1 MSAVANVFLI
11 GAAKAGTTALSDMLA
26 QHPCIAGM
34 PIKEP
39 GHVCTDLRPEVFSKS
54 YKRLIQWNEADYF
67 AEAELKE
74 RHIGFVEER
83 SHYHRLCQ
91 QAQAAKPEATH
102 ILDASTAYLYSAP
115 AVKELAHYNNKA
127 KIIVLLRNPIDRAWS
142 HYTMALKYGMES
154 EAPLAA
160 FEREATL
167 ERAQWGRDECYLELG
182 YYAQQL
188 KRWKEKFGEKH
199 LLVVFHEDLKNT
211 PQKVLNRITEFLDL
225 PTFVATKAKATNEGS
240 VPKYPKMNA
249 LGMRVVAPIRE
260 KLPKEMISAMK
271 KVLQAKAPDLD
282 DDVARWLKQHY
293 NEEMAALATLLNL
306 NLTHWK

>member
-1 MSAVANVFLI
+1 MSAVANIFLI
-11 GAAKAGTTALSDMLA
+11 GAAKAGTTALADILA
-26 QHPCIAGM
+26 QHPHIAGM

-39 GHVCTDLRPEVFSKS
+39 GHFCTDLRPDVFSKA

-91 QAQAAKPEATH
+91 QAQAGKPEATH
-102 ILDASTAYLYSAP
+102 ILDASTAYLYSVP

-154 EAPLAA
+154 EAPMAA
-160 FEREATL
+160 FKREAAL
-167 ERAQWGRDECYLELG
+167 EQAQWGRDECYLELG
-182 YYAQQL
+182 NYAQQL

-282 DDVARWLKQHY
+282 ENVARWLKQHY
-293 NEEMAALATLLNL
+293 NEEMAALAALLNL

>member
-11 GAAKAGTTALSDMLA
+11 GAAKAGTTALADMLA
-26 QHPCIAGM
+26 QHARIAGM

-39 GHVCTDLRPEVFSKS
+39 GHFCTDLRPEVFSKD
-54 YKRLIQWNEADYF
+54 YNRLIQWDEADYF
-67 AEAELKE
+67 SDAELAE

-83 SHYHRLCQ
+83 SNYHRLCQ

-102 ILDASTAYLYSAP
+102 ILDASTAYLYSVP
-115 AVKELAHYNNKA
+115 AAKELAHYNSKA

-142 HYTMALKYGMES
+142 HFSMALKYGMES
-154 EAPLAA
+154 EAPLEA
-160 FEREATL
+160 FKREAAL
-167 ERAQWGRDECYLELG
+167 EKARWGRDECYLELG

-188 KRWKEKFGEKH
+188 KRWKEKFGDKH

-211 PQKVLNRITEFLDL
+211 PQKVLNHITDFLDL
-225 PTFVATKAKATNEGS
+225 PTFVATKANVANEGS

-260 KLPKEMISAMK
+260 KLPKEMVSAMK

-282 DDVARWLKQHY
+282 EDVARWLKQHY
-293 NEEMAALATLLNL
+293 NEEMAELATLLNL

>member
-11 GAAKAGTTALSDMLA
+11 GAAKAGTTALADILA
-26 QHPCIAGM
+26 KHPQIAGM
-34 PIKEP
+34 PVKEP
-39 GHVCTDLRPEVFSKS
+39 GHFCTDLRPEVFSKG
-54 YKRLIQWNEADYF
+54 YKRLIQWD
-67 AEAELKE
+67 EAEYFGQQFLAE

-91 QAQAAKPEATH
+91 QAQAVKPEATH
-102 ILDASTAYLYSAP
+102 ILDASTAYLYSAR
-115 AVKELAHYNNKA
+115 AAKELTHYNNKA
-127 KIIVLLRNPIDRAWS
+127 KIIVLLRNPVDRAWS

-154 EAPLAA
+154 EGPLAA
-160 FEREATL
+160 FKREAAL
-167 ERAQWGRDECYLELG
+167 EQAKWGRDECYLELG

-188 KRWKEKFGEKH
+188 KRWKEKFGDKH
-199 LLVVFHEDLKNT
+199 LLVVFHEDLKNK
-211 PQKVLNRITEFLDL
+211 PQKVLNHITDFLDL
-225 PTFVATKAKATNEGS
+225 PTFVVTKANAANEGS

-260 KLPKEMISAMK
+260 KLPKEMVSAMK

-282 DDVARWLKQHY
+282 EDVARWLKQHY
-293 NEEMAALATLLNL
+293 NEEMAELATLLNL

>member
-11 GAAKAGTTALSDMLA
+11 GAAKAGTTALAEMLA
-26 QHPCIAGM
+26 QHPQIAGM

-39 GHVCTDLRPEVFSKS
+39 GHFCTDLRPEAFSKA
-54 YKRLIQWNEADYF
+54 YNRLIQWNEADYF
-67 AEAELKE
+67 GEAELKE

-91 QAQAAKPEATH
+91 QAQAKKPEATH
-102 ILDASTAYLYSAP
+102 ILDASTAYLYSAQ

-160 FEREATL
+160 FKREAAL
-167 ERAQWGRDECYLELG
+167 EQAQWGRDECYLELG
-182 YYAQQL
+182 NYAQQL

-293 NEEMAALATLLNL
+293 NEEMAELATLLNL